1 MKLGRSSAK
10 SRRPGKI
17 TLPERFDAVAVVRP
31 SGERVQAQVAERE
44 PDGLLVALLFRAE
57 TPLEAGLLEGLTL
70 EFTNPHGRVR
80 ARGTVTLVERELL
93 RFSALHSIEV
103 IQQREYVRVLST
115 RPVLVITSSSQG
127 TLQTY
132 TVDLSGGGLLL
143 AGPDTLRVGEQ
154 VRIRLTLAKGSP
166 QLEGVGTV
174 VRTDLQGHRALCFDE
189 IAAGDHRRLV
199 RFIFDCQRAERRRGL
214 EQGGYGR

>member
-1 MKLGRSSAK
+1 MKLGRSSTK
-10 SRRPGKI
+10 RGPGKI
-17 TLPERFDAVAVVRP
+17 ELPERFDAVTIVRP
-31 SGERVQAQVAERE
+31 SGERVQAQVVERE

-57 TPLEAGLLEGLTL
+57 TPLDADPLQELTL
-70 EFTNPHGRVR
+70 EFTSPHGRVR
-80 ARGTVTLVERELL
+80 AQGTVTLVERELL
-93 RFSALHSIEV
+93 RFSALHSIET

-115 RPVLVITSSSQG
+115 RPVLVLTSSSQG
-127 TLQTY
+127 TVQSY

-154 VRIRLTLAKGSP
+154 VRFRLTLAKGAP
-166 QLEGVGTV
+166 QIEGVGTV

-214 EQGGYGR
+214 EQGHGS

>member
-10 SRRPGKI
+10 RGPGKI
-17 TLPERFDAVAVVRP
+17 ELPERFDAVTIVRP

-57 TPLEAGLLEGLTL
+57 TPLDADPLQELTL
-70 EFTNPHGRVR
+70 EFTSHHGRVR
-80 ARGTVTLVERELL
+80 AQGTVTLVERELL
-93 RFSALHSIEV
+93 RFSALHSIET

-115 RPVLVITSSSQG
+115 RPVLVLTSSAQG
-127 TLQTY
+127 TVQSY

-154 VRIRLTLAKGSP
+154 VRFRLTLAKGAP
-166 QLEGVGTV
+166 QIEGVGTV

-214 EQGGYGR
+214 EQSGHGR